1 MITCNLKGGLGNQ
14 LFEIFTTISYALS
27 NKDVFFFKNVVSL
40 NNGVTKRYT
49 YWHNFFIAMKGFLS
63 NQFIN
68 MDIVREKSFT
78 YEKIPDKIIMT
89 QNIIFDGYFQITK
102 YFEEHYK
109 KIYHLLRIDDLKKKV
124 TQKYNYNYKDFISL
138 HFRLGDFK
146 VLQDKHPIMPV
157 EYYKNSIQLL
167 LKKIKPKQVI
177 KILYFCEHQDNED
190 VNKIVALLS
199 DQFTNCAFIKVNDQI
214 PDWEQLLMMSSC
226 GHNIIANSTFSWWGA
241 YLNSSLTKTVCY
253 PETWFGPKLPNDTC
267 DLFPETWIKVRCV

>member
-14 LFEIFTTISYALS
+14 LFEIFTTIAYALS
-27 NKDVFFFKNVVSL
+27 NKDVFFFKNVDSL
-40 NNGVTKRYT
+40 NGITPRHT
-49 YWHNFFIAMKGFLS
+49 YWNTFFISVKGFL
-63 NQFIN
+63 NNKFMM
-68 MDIVREKSFT
+68 MDIVREKSFN
-78 YEKIPDKIIMT
+78 YEKLPDKTSMA
-89 QNIIFDGYFQITK
+89 QNIILDGYFQSPY
-102 YFEEHYK
+102 YFEEHYD
-109 KIYHLLRIDDLKKKV
+109 KIYNLLRIDDLKKKV

-177 KILYFCEHQDNED
+177 KILYFCEQQDNED
-190 VNKIVALLS
+190 VNKTIALLS
-199 DQFTNCAFIKVNDQI
+199 DQFTNCAFIKANDQI

-241 YLNSSLTKTVCY
+241 FLNSNPDKIVCY
-253 PETWFGPKLPNDTC
+253 PETWFGPKLLHDTL
-267 DLFPETWIKVRCV
+267 DLFPEEWIKVRCI

>member
-14 LFEIFTTISYALS
+14 LFEIFTTIAYALS
-27 NKDVFFFKNVVSL
+27 NSDVFFFKNVASL
-40 NNGVTKRYT
+40 NGVTKRYT
-49 YWHNFFIAMKGFLS
+49 YWNTFFIAIKNFL
-63 NQFIN
+63 NNRVIV

-78 YEKIPDKIIMT
+78 YEKLPDKIIMT
-89 QNIIFDGYFQITK
+89 QSIILDGYFQSPK
-102 YFEEHYK
+102 YFEEHYE
-109 KIYHLLRIDDLKKKV
+109 KIYHLLRIDDLKKKI

-146 VLQDKHPIMPV
+146 DLQDRHPIMPY

-167 LKKIKPKQVI
+167 LNKIKPSHVV
-177 KILYFCEHQDNED
+177 KILYFCEQQDNED
-190 VNKIVALLS
+190 VNQTVTLLS
-199 DQFTNCAFIKVNDQI
+199 DYFTGCAFIKVNDQI

-241 YLNSSLTKTVCY
+241 YLNCNPNKIICY
-253 PETWFGPKLPNDTC
+253 PETWFGPKLPHDTC